1 MKRLAFFLFFLL
13 LFARGVGFPAS
24 AAKAG
29 EALPD
34 AEHELLE
41 RIARAASVVETLEG
55 RFEEEKHISLLEAP
69 LLSSGRFYLEP
80 PDRLLWETLEPERA
94 GFAMD
99 GKTARR
105 WRASP
110 EDAEIFP
117 LERAPGLKAFAE
129 NVFMWME
136 MDAVKIQGAYR
147 ISVVKED
154 PVTLKLV
161 PLSAESGPVDHIRIA
176 FSPDLTHARTVEIH
190 EAGGDYTRLRF
201 PETVLNAPRRENLFH
216 R

>member
-1 MKRLAFFLFFLL
+1 MKRLAFFLFSLL
-13 LFARGVGFPAS
+13 LFGHGVGFPAS
-24 AAKAG
+24 AAGAG

-34 AEHELLE
+34 AERELLE
-41 RIARAASVVETLEG
+41 RIARAASGVETLEG
-55 RFEEEKHISLLEAP
+55 RFEEEKHLSLLEDP
-69 LLSSGRFYLEP
+69 LLSSGRFYFEP

-94 GFAMD
+94 GFAVD
-99 GKTARR
+99 GNTARS

-136 MDAVKIQGAYR
+136 MDAARIQGTYR
-147 ISVVKED
+147 ISVVEEN

-176 FSPDLTHARTVEIH
+176 FSADLTHARTVEIH
-190 EAGGDYTRLRF
+190 EAGGDYTRVRF
-201 PETVLNAPRRENLFH
+201 LETVLNAPPREKLFH